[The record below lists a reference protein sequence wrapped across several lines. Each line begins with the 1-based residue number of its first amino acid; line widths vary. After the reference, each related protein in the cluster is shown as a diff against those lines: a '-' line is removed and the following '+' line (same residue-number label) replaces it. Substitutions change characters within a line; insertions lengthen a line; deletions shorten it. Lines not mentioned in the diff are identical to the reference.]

1 MARGNR
7 RGKSAAKKGS
17 ENAALRLRLLGPL
30 AVFRDAQ
37 NVALPQS
44 RKVRGLLAYLALAP
58 RPAGRSQLCELL
70 WDSPNDP
77 RGELR
82 WCLSRIRSV
91 IGQRVVTEGDTIALD
106 LSGCT
111 VDAVEMEKAVRGGI
125 ESLDAAHQRDLVD
138 AFAGDFLDGLEIER
152 SPSFGAWL
160 TAQRRRFRAVQ
171 AALLERLADGPDD
184 DEALKY
190 LDRWLELSPFDR
202 SAHEKLLT
210 RLAARG
216 RLREGEEHLARTA
229 QMFDAEGLDFEPLTE
244 TWRSARATSVIPSVS
259 EESLK
264 GSLASLGMTS
274 AGMTASASRRS
285 IAVMPFT
292 DSSGAARVH
301 GGIADA
307 LAFDVTTRLAKLRSM
322 TVIAQGSTTALAERR
337 IGPEEAGRM
346 LNVDY
351 VVGGSVRRDGRRLE
365 AIVELVETRTAHI
378 VWSEILRQDFKD
390 TLLMLDEIGNRIVAS
405 VINEI
410 EVIERNRAILRPPN
424 SLDAW
429 EAHHRGLW
437 HVYRFT
443 RDENQR
449 ALHFFQEAVRLDPTF
464 GRAYAGLSF
473 AHFQNYFLGWADP
486 AQEVERA
493 YATARQGVMADE
505 RDPASNWSMGRA
517 LWMRGQIDES
527 LAALRKT
534 IDLSPNFAMAHY
546 AIAFVHSLSGDP
558 APAIPASDIS
568 RSLSPFDPLLFGM
581 LGARAI
587 SLARLGQYDEAAE
600 WALKSAA
607 RPNAHAHIFAG
618 AAFILPLA
626 GRLDEARA
634 LVARIKRDR
643 PDVDFSLIP
652 QAYHFAP
659 DLTELF
665 RKGARLSG
673 LV

>member
-1 MARGNR
+1 MARGGGR
-7 RGKSAAKKGS
+7 VSKRG
-17 ENAALRLRLLGPL
+17 NATPDTLRLRLLGPL
-30 AVFRDAQ
+30 AVFRGAQ

-106 LSGCT
+106 LTGCT
-111 VDAVEMEKAVRGGI
+111 VDAVEMERAVRGGI
-125 ESLDAAHQRDLVD
+125 EALDSAHLRDLIE
-138 AFAGDFLDGLEIER
+138 AFAGDFLDGLEIQR
-152 SPSFGAWL
+152 SPTFGAWL

-171 AALLERLADGPDD
+171 AALLERLADSADD
-184 DEALKY
+184 DEAFKY
-190 LDRWLELSPFDR
+190 LDQWLELSPFDR
-202 SAHEKLLT
+202 GAHDKLLT

-229 QMFDAEGLDFEPLTE
+229 QMFDAEGLDFGPISEV
-244 TWRSARATSVIPSVS
+244 WRAARGAGAPVGAPSGATVAPKGAPAESSAV
-259 EESLK
+259 
-264 GSLASLGMTS
+264 
-274 AGMTASASRRS
+274 SRRS

-292 DSSGAARVH
+292 DSSGAERVH

-307 LAFDVTTRLAKLRSM
+307 LAFDVTTRLAKLRNM
-322 TVIAQGSTTALAERR
+322 IVIAQGSTTALAERR

-346 LNVDY
+346 LNADY
-351 VVGGSVRRDGRRLE
+351 VVGGSVRRDGKRLE
-365 AIVELVETRTAHI
+365 AIVELVETRTARI
-378 VWSEILRQDFKD
+378 VWSEILRHDFKD
-390 TLLMLDEIGNRIVAS
+390 TLLVLDEIGNRIVAS
-405 VINEI
+405 VTSEI
-410 EVIERNRAILRPPN
+410 ETIERNRAILQPPN

-437 HVYRFT
+437 HVYRFN
-443 RDENQR
+443 RQDNER
-449 ALHFFQEAVRLDPTF
+449 ALHFFKEAVRLDPTF
-464 GRAYAGLSF
+464 ARAFAGLSF

-486 AQEVERA
+486 REEVERA
-493 YATARQGVMADE
+493 YATAAQGVLADE

-517 LWMRGQIDES
+517 LWMRGKIGES

-546 AIAFVHSLSGDP
+546 AMAFVHSLSGDP
-558 APAIPASDIS
+558 AAAIPASDTS
-568 RSLSPFDPLLFGM
+568 RALSPFDPLLFGI
-581 LGARAI
+581 LGSRAVA
-587 SLARLGQYDEAAE
+587 LARLGRYDEAAE
-600 WALKSAA
+600 WAMKAAA
-607 RPNAHAHIFAG
+607 RPNAHAHIYAI

-626 GRLDEARA
+626 GRIDEARA
-634 LVARIKRDR
+634 QVAAIKAAR
-643 PDVDFSLIP
+643 PEVDFSLLP
-652 QAYHFAP
+652 KAYHFTP
-659 DLTELF
+659 DLTELY

-673 LV
+673 VV